1 MDNGYNIGLKHG
13 MIISEVLKDINSIR
27 THLEFVSII
36 KTIDES
42 SITMLLQKIENIESG
57 IKELINYENL

>member
-1 MDNGYNIGLKHG
+1 MDNVYNIGLKYG
-13 MIISEVLKDINSIR
+13 MIVSEMLKDISDIKN
-27 THLEFVSII
+27 HLEFVSII
-36 KTIDES
+36 KILDES

>member
-1 MDNGYNIGLKHG
+1 MDNVYNIGLKHG
-13 MIISEVLKDINSIR
+13 MIVSEMLKDISDIKN
-27 THLEFVSII
+27 HLEFVSII
-36 KTIDES
+36 KTLDES

>member
-13 MIISEVLKDINSIR
+13 MIISEVLENIENIR
-27 THLEFVSII
+27 NHLEFVSII
-36 KTIDES
+36 KKLDES

-57 IKELINYENL
+57 IKELINYENF